1 MTELNDRSGASK
13 QAPTS
18 CQTAAAAASAGA
30 AAAARSTGATSAHAW
45 AVSCTPRSPCVLALA
60 AACSP
65 TPANP
70 AFAARAAMGGQLVHS
85 GEQQPLPLGEG
96 PGQRAPAAADRP
108 SFAALSNPASAPLVF
123 RTGSACGRA
132 RWQPQA
138 AAAQPGGSGG
148 APAVCVGG
156 GRRPA
161 GDWPTVL
168 SMVLCT
174 VVIQVQESGF

>member
-13 QAPTS
+13 QALTS

-45 AVSCTPRSPCVLALA
+45 AVSCTSRSPCVLALA

-70 AFAARAAMGGQLVHS
+70 AFAARAAMGGPLAHP

-96 PGQRAPAAADRP
+96 LGQRAPAAAADRP

-123 RTGSACGRA
+123 RTGSDCGRA

-148 APAVCVGG
+148 APAVCVSG

-168 SMVLCT
+168 IMVSCT
-174 VVIQVQESGF
+174 ALIQVW